1 MTSIP
6 RQAYSP
12 APAAAEGGDGSSDGL
27 LRSIMNSVR
36 SIERAVRMENVEVER
51 ALGISLAQLYVLQ
64 LLQQHPAASVNE
76 LADRTLTHQ
85 SSVSVV
91 VRRLTERGLVEKRPS
106 AEDGRRVEIA
116 LSDAGRELL
125 ARAPNPTQAALIKG
139 LRMLDQSVLETL
151 DDSLHSWLE
160 AMGMREEAPPM
171 FGEDEPKMAL
181 KPG

>member
-1 MTSIP
+1 
-6 RQAYSP
+6 
-12 APAAAEGGDGSSDGL
+12 
-27 LRSIMNSVR
+27 
-36 SIERAVRMENVEVER
+36 MENVEVER
-51 ALGISLAQLYVLQ
+51 VLGISLAQLYVLQ

-125 ARAPNPTQAALIKG
+125 ARAPHPTQAALIKG
-139 LRMLDQSVLETL
+139 LRLLDRTVLETL
-151 DDSLHSWLE
+151 DDSLHAWLE

-171 FGEDEPKMAL
+171 FGEDEPKLAAR
-181 KPG
+181 

>member
-1 MTSIP
+1 MTTISRETAVP
-6 RQAYSP
+6 SARS
-12 APAAAEGGDGSSDGL
+12 AAAGGSGSPDDL

-36 SIERAVRMENVEVER
+36 SIEREVRMENVEVER

-64 LLQQHPAASVNE
+64 LLEQHPAASVNE

-91 VRRLTERGLVEKRPS
+91 VRRLTDRGLVEKRPS
-106 AEDGRRVEIA
+106 PDDGRRVEIA

-125 ARAPNPTQAALIKG
+125 ARAPNPTQASLIKG
-139 LRMLDQSVLETL
+139 LRLLDQGVLETL

-171 FGEDEPKMAL
+171 FGEDEPKVAAR
-181 KPG
+181 